1 MGEQFVS
8 DAFEQYENYFI
19 YLFVFGLVLAI
30 VSHFA
35 TEQILHSFLYNKEK
49 ELRWRST
56 IFFFVDLLLI
66 MLLGYQDVLD
76 THISFPAILF
86 EAIIISGVS
95 LAVYTVL
102 PAMLKKFTGY
112 NFVTDNEK
120 RIRRKNG
127 NEKKTPD

>member
-76 THISFPAILF
+76 THINFPTMLV
-86 EAIIISGVS
+86 EAIVISGVS

-102 PAMLKKFTGY
+102 PAILKKFTGY

-120 RIRRKNG
+120 RTRRKNG
-127 NEKKTPD
+127 NGKTPD

>member
-19 YLFVFGLVLAI
+19 YLFAFGLVLAI

-35 TEQILHSFLYNKEK
+35 TEQILHSFLYNKDK

-56 IFFFVDLLLI
+56 IFFIVDLLLI

-76 THISFPAILF
+76 KHISFPAMLF

>member
-8 DAFEQYENYFI
+8 DAFEQYENYFM

-56 IFFFVDLLLI
+56 IFFFVDLILI
-66 MLLGYQDVLD
+66 MLLGYQDILD
-76 THISFPAILF
+76 KHINFPTMLF
-86 EAIIISGVS
+86 EAIVISGVS

-120 RIRRKNG
+120 RTRRKNG
-127 NEKKTPD
+127 NGKTPD

>member
-8 DAFEQYENYFI
+8 DAFEQYENYFM

-56 IFFFVDLLLI
+56 IFFFVDLILI
-66 MLLGYQDVLD
+66 MLLGYQDILD
-76 THISFPAILF
+76 KHINFPTMLF

-120 RIRRKNG
+120 RTRRKNG
-127 NEKKTPD
+127 NGKTPD

>member
-19 YLFVFGLVLAI
+19 YLFAFGLVLAI

-35 TEQILHSFLYNKEK
+35 TEQILHSFLYNKDK

-56 IFFFVDLLLI
+56 IFFVVDLLLI

-76 THISFPAILF
+76 KHISFPAMLF